1 MATAEPRCRPAS
13 SFSDRTRLREAEQTQ
28 AQVPTAARALLA
40 DFHGLLVVGA
50 KEAVGAVLFDGLPAV
65 LPDVEHCGDKG
76 GNLS

>member
-1 MATAEPRCRPAS
+1 MSWPQRSHTADQLLSPTEPG
-13 SFSDRTRLREAEQTQ
+13 FREAKQTQ
-28 AQVPTAARALLA
+28 AQAPTAARALLA

-76 GNLS
+76 GNT

>member
-1 MATAEPRCRPAS
+1 MATAEPRRRPA
-13 SFSDRTRLREAEQTQ
+13 SFSDRTRLREAKQTQ
-28 AQVPTAARALLA
+28 AQAPTAAWALLA

-76 GNLS
+76 GNT